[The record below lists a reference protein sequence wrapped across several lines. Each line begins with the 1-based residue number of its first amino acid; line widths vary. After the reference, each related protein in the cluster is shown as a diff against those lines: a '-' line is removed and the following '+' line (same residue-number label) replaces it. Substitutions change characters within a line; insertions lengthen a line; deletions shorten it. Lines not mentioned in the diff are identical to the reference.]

1 MAVRRFLPILLLAC
15 SLGLTSVLAAGSAPP
30 AGGEDYSQAIITGTY
45 PPVVKVS
52 KGTDSVQITLRGKN
66 LLTRGLGDVWNVREV
81 FVYVRR
87 AGTNEAWRGLYNNRR
102 DMYPNFPL
110 ENGYC
115 EYHTGEYF
123 LLSLPKPLYCASEG
137 SIEIEVVKGKWDG
150 ATGDLLVQVQ
160 STSAPFKVPVS
171 FYINAPGA
179 YAKDTNPKYYLVG
192 QAAPPPLMV
201 YGTFGP
207 GSIVEVDNTP
217 LIMQSQDFAP
227 GWITSSLPPGFL
239 DKPGQHTVTIRDQ
252 QSSPCVP
259 TKIWVYGP
267 PVIKQ
272 VAPPGLIVGG
282 NQANIELTYEGL
294 PPDKAEV
301 KVGYVYNLAPAAGQS
316 TPAQPVNASAIPA
329 KADPKAPA
337 APARVVPLGKTSG
350 TAQATAAKADPDAA
364 PKEWTDIAFGTHG
377 GNVQIG
383 IPASWLKQEGTVKVR
398 LTGKAGSVEASIPI
412 KRPVTLSPVNA
423 PVKTVTKAIK
433 K

>member
-1 MAVRRFLPILLLAC
+1 MTVRRFLPVLFAC
-15 SLGLTSVLAAGSAPP
+15 SLALTSVLASGPEPP
-30 AGGEDYSQAIITGTY
+30 AGGEDYSQAVITGTY

-52 KGTDSVQITLRGKN
+52 KGTDSVQLTLRGKN
-66 LLTRGLGDVWNVREV
+66 LFTRGPGDIWNTREV

-87 AGTNEAWRGLYNNRR
+87 AGTNEAWRGLYNNLR

-115 EYHTGEYF
+115 EYHNSEYF
-123 LLSLPKPLYCASEG
+123 LLSLPKALYCASEG

-160 STSAPFKVPVS
+160 STSAPYKVPVS

-179 YAKDTNPKYYLVG
+179 YAKDTHPKYYLVG
-192 QAAPPPLMV
+192 QPDPPPLMV

-207 GSIVEVDNTP
+207 GSIVEVDGTP

-239 DKPGQHTVTIRDQ
+239 DKPGEHKVTIRDQ

-267 PVIKQ
+267 PVVKQ
-272 VAPPGLIVGG
+272 VTPAGLLVGG
-282 NQANIELTYEGL
+282 NQANVEFTYEGL
-294 PPDKAEV
+294 LPDKVEV

-316 TPAQPVNASAIPA
+316 TAAKPVNAAVIPS
-329 KADPKAPA
+329 KADPNAPA
-337 APARVVPLGKTSG
+337 APVRVVPLGKTAG
-350 TAQATAAKADPDAA
+350 TAQATPAKADPDAA
-364 PKEWTDIAFGTHG
+364 PKEWTDTPFGTHG

-383 IPASWLKQEGTVKVR
+383 VPASWLKQEGTVKVR
-398 LTGKAGSVEASIPI
+398 LTNKAGAVEASIPI
-412 KRPVTLSPVNA
+412 RKPVTLSPADTPAKVS
-423 PVKTVTKAIK
+423 TKVIK